1 MADLETGA
9 IGGVREAI
17 AQLGRQLEVRDDV
30 VRLDEKMKGVAT
42 REEMN
47 DADFRTERNVG
58 VIIDRS
64 ATALQQ
70 YVRDRVNESSL
81 KTENSLQ
88 LLEKHLKEHQTNTT
102 ASAVAS
108 ALAPVLAQLQSFV
121 PPQQSSSQSER
132 GGRVHPFISVGGGG
146 VGGMTLMYLI
156 LAFLGMVPRPG
167 G

>member
-1 MADLETGA
+1 MADDMSSLA
-9 IGGVREAI
+9 GV
-17 AQLGRQLEVRDDV
+17 LGERLDVRDEV
-30 VRLDEKMKGVAT
+30 VRQGERMKQLAT

-47 DADFRTERNVG
+47 EADFRTERNVG

-64 ATALQQ
+64 AQALQG

-88 LLEKHLKEHQTNTT
+88 LLEKHLKEHQTSTT
-102 ASAVAS
+102 ASAVA
-108 ALAPVLAQLQSFV
+108 AAIAPLLAQLQSLAAPV
-121 PPQQSSSQSER
+121 PPVPQPER
-132 GGRVHPFISVGGGG
+132 GRVHPFISVGGGG

-167 G
+167 